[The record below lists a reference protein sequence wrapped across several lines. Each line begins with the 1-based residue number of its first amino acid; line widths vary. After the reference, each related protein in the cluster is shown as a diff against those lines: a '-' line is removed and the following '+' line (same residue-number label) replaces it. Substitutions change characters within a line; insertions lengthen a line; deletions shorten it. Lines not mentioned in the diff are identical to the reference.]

1 MKNEKITV
9 ASNYDGSSEGGIEHQ
24 GVEVSIGCFTS
35 DKSEH
40 LKLLLQ
46 NDNLFE
52 ERTGPRGNA
61 FIGSSFL
68 NDLMDVNE
76 NYHKNGLITYENEIN
91 NDIENLSTDNWCFS
105 GDYNKKAS
113 SMVVFDGEDRGLK
126 QEVQK
131 YDDATGE
138 WITTMEDSTSTRS
151 TLKIPKEGFIKM
163 SVRSESLYFYAG
175 GILPVDKKSV
185 LEDYSDPKFEV
196 QPGVDTIFPGSG
208 FCDFD
213 ILHSVFVDGEELGR
227 NFEEE
232 DFGGGVLYSS
242 HLLFKDGIVVAWLA
256 TNNNAHFWP
265 FGDEYTETS
274 LPCISPYLKENNPET
289 YEAAVK
295 ILLEKL

>member
-9 ASNYDGSSEGGIEHQ
+9 ASNYDGSSEGGIQHQ
-24 GVEVSIGCFTS
+24 GVEVSIGHLSS

-40 LKLLLQ
+40 LKSLLQ

-52 ERTGPRGNA
+52 ERTFSSNTHQ
-61 FIGSSFL
+61 GSDFL
-68 NDLMDVNE
+68 TELMDVNE
-76 NYHKNGLITYENEIN
+76 NYHKQGMITYEEDLEE
-91 NDIENLSTDNWCFS
+91 DIEDLSTDNWCFA
-105 GDYNKKAS
+105 DYFELVNEKAIK
-113 SMVVFDGEDRGLK
+113 VVFEGQEDLGW
-126 QEVQK
+126 
-131 YDDATGE
+131 TGGT
-138 WITTMEDSTSTRS
+138 I
-151 TLKIPKEGFIKM
+151 LKIPKKGITVV
-163 SVRSESLYFYAG
+163 SIRSESLYFYAG

-295 ILLEKL
+295 SLLEKL